1 MDGFFSM
8 AALLNQRN
16 RAEETGPKRD
26 VEYLVDPTFLL
37 TVALSAA
44 SISQRQR

>member
-16 RAEETGPKRD
+16 RAEETRPECNA
-26 VEYLVDPTFLL
+26 EYLVDPAFLL
-37 TVALSAA
+37 TAALSADKV
-44 SISQRQR
+44 SQ